1 MKLLRQITLALSLSI
16 TVAIMYGGGAGA
28 QASGGI
34 GGRPAN
40 PQADNPRTQS
50 IFIFTMDE
58 GKEQRDAVLVSNNS
72 DTEQTIELY
81 AVDGIVTNTGAYTCA
96 QQSEAKQDVGSWVK
110 LEESTVTLAPGES
123 EEVGFS
129 IAAPDGSDV
138 GEHNG
143 CLVFQTQDNDEQAS
157 GNVRIRTRQAI
168 RIIATIPGD
177 LNRSVE
183 IADFTVENKSLEQVL
198 QLTLENTGNVSA
210 DVEAKTYLRSLF
222 GAVVYENG
230 GGYPVLAGR
239 QLDLAFVNEDRPLF
253 GGWYHAGATISY
265 DSRANVFGAD
275 DAEFIVQKT
284 ADRQLVF
291 IAPTALGAML
301 IGLVAAAAIGAIV
314 WLLKRRR
321 QLVAARQSARHYTVK
336 SGDSIQSVADEFGVD
351 WKRLAKLNNLS
362 APYVL
367 TAGQKIIVPKKQS
380 KKAKLS
386 KKS

>member
-16 TVAIMYGGGAGA
+16 TVAIMYGVGAGA

-143 CLVFQTQDNDEQAS
+143 CLVFQTQDDDEQAS
-157 GNVRIRTRQAI
+157 GNVRIERVKPFALLRQFPAI
-168 RIIATIPGD
+168 
-177 LNRSVE
+177 
-183 IADFTVENKSLEQVL
+183 
-198 QLTLENTGNVSA
+198 
-210 DVEAKTYLRSLF
+210 
-222 GAVVYENG
+222 
-230 GGYPVLAGR
+230 
-239 QLDLAFVNEDRPLF
+239 
-253 GGWYHAGATISY
+253 
-265 DSRANVFGAD
+265 
-275 DAEFIVQKT
+275 
-284 ADRQLVF
+284 
-291 IAPTALGAML
+291 
-301 IGLVAAAAIGAIV
+301 
-314 WLLKRRR
+314 
-321 QLVAARQSARHYTVK
+321 
-336 SGDSIQSVADEFGVD
+336 
-351 WKRLAKLNNLS
+351 
-362 APYVL
+362 
-367 TAGQKIIVPKKQS
+367 
-380 KKAKLS
+380 
-386 KKS
+386 